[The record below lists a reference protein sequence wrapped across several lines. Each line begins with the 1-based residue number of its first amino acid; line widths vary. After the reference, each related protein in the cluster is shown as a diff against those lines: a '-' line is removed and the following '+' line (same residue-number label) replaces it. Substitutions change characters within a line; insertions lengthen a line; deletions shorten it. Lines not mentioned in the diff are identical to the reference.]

1 MVNVSFFPA
10 ENRVYVKSDNDD
22 NDHHWQLG
30 GARNR
35 GVYSPF

>member
-1 MVNVSFFPA
+1 MVNISFFPA

-22 NDHHWQLG
+22 HPWQLG

-35 GVYSPF
+35 RVYSPF